1 MKKLAVLVA
10 FMLAV
15 ASLFTGCL
23 TPTPAPT
30 AAPTVAP
37 TQAPAATEA
46 PTAAPTAAA
55 VTTLYGMVTD
65 AGTIDDKSFNQG
77 TWEGLVKAGKE
88 FNFTPK
94 YLRPANAQPA
104 EADYMTQID
113 ALYSAGY
120 KFMVLP
126 GYKFATAVGKEQD
139 AYKDCKFVCIDYEPT
154 DENGKVIVG
163 SNTVAIY
170 YNEHES
176 GFLAGVAT
184 ALQLKDGEIG
194 FIGGMEIPAVQRYNW
209 GFQQGVAYAN
219 TNFGTT
225 CTMKAEHV
233 IYQGTFNDVAAGQQ
247 LAATMYDAGVKCIF
261 TAAGGVGVGAI
272 NEAIARAKQGKQVWI
287 VGVDVDQFDQ
297 GIYDTTNNKSVIITS
312 AMKGVTQAT
321 YDMIKDDINGKFPG
335 GQTLHYSAANG
346 GVGIPDSN
354 PNLSADVMTKVQ
366 QVEADLKAGKITVAA
381 EQGSLI
387 K

>member
-1 MKKLAVLVA
+1 
-10 FMLAV
+10 
-15 ASLFTGCL
+15 
-23 TPTPAPT
+23 
-30 AAPTVAP
+30 
-37 TQAPAATEA
+37 
-46 PTAAPTAAA
+46 
-55 VTTLYGMVTD
+55 
-65 AGTIDDKSFNQG
+65 
-77 TWEGLVKAGKE
+77 
-88 FNFTPK
+88 
-94 YLRPANAQPA
+94 
-104 EADYMTQID
+104 
-113 ALYSAGY
+113 
-120 KFMVLP
+120 
-126 GYKFATAVGKEQD
+126 
-139 AYKDCKFVCIDYEPT
+139 
-154 DENGKVIVG
+154 
-163 SNTVAIY
+163 
-170 YNEHES
+170 
-176 GFLAGVAT
+176 
-184 ALQLKDGEIG
+184 
-194 FIGGMEIPAVQRYNW
+194 
-209 GFQQGVAYAN
+209 
-219 TNFGTT
+219 
-225 CTMKAEHV
+225 
-233 IYQGTFNDVAAGQQ
+233 
-247 LAATMYDAGVKCIF
+247 VKCIF